1 MKNLNEKETLKRP
14 EEITKEF
21 LYILDNHLDKI
32 INGEE
37 EEYLGI
43 KDLANIMNIHPI
55 HLSNTIKEK
64 TGKSP
69 CDICNEKTINVAKKL
84 LSNSELKIVEIAKL
98 LTFEPTN
105 FTKYFKK
112 HTGET
117 PSLYRKIVLNKI

>member
-1 MKNLNEKETLKRP
+1 MKNLNETLKRP

-43 KDLANIMNIHPI
+43 KDLANIMNIHPV

-64 TGKSP
+64 
-69 CDICNEKTINVAKKL
+69 N
-84 LSNSELKIVEIAKL
+84 
-98 LTFEPTN
+98 
-105 FTKYFKK
+105 
-112 HTGET
+112 
-117 PSLYRKIVLNKI
+117 RKISL